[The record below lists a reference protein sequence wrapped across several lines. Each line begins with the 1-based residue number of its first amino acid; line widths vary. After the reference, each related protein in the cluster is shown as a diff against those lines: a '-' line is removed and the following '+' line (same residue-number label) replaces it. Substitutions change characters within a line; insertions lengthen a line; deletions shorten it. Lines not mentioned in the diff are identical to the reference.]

1 MNVKM
6 KNLVTEIK
14 NPKSILQVLKTSLD
28 KMNQELVD
36 LFREMQEGNKKP
48 SFYDGEKLESE
59 INKTL
64 ELMV

>member
-48 SFYDGEKLESE
+48 S
-59 INKTL
+59 L